1 MRFLTCRTKKLMNT
15 FNKQKNFKK
24 EYGHRTGN
32 ALHFRLT
39 ALKNAR
45 TLSMVPTTP
54 PERRHQ
60 LSGDRKGQYAID
72 IVHPHRLIF
81 RPNHD
86 PIPRKEDGEIDT
98 AAVTTITIMEVVDY
112 H

>member
-1 MRFLTCRTKKLMNT
+1 MAQTIQMRL
-15 FNKQKNFKK
+15 
-24 EYGHRTGN
+24 
-32 ALHFRLT
+32 AV
-39 ALKNAR
+39 LKNAR
-45 TLSMVPTTP
+45 MLTMVPTMP
-54 PERRHQ
+54 SERRHQ